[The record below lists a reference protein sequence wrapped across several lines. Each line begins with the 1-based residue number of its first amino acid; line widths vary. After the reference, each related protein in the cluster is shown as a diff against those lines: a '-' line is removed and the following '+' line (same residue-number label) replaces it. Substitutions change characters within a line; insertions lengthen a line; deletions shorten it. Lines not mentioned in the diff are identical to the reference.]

1 MLLSCGRILDKAG
14 FEVETFN
21 NGQDGITRLEQ
32 VRPNLLLVD
41 LKMPELNGLQVIER
55 VRAIDPDIVIAVL
68 TGYAT
73 IASAVEAMKA
83 GAYDFLP
90 KPFTPDELRL
100 LVNRGLERWHLVAE
114 SARLRREKAE
124 VERRFVTFVT
134 HQIKS
139 PVVAA
144 KQYLDVLL
152 FTASDD
158 LSPQARDWLSRSRAR
173 LGEMLSLVEDW
184 LTLSRVE
191 GGTFCDR
198 SATTDLRELADR
210 VVDAI
215 RPQADAANV
224 TVRIHATGD
233 VRVCGD
239 RNSIGTIVSNL
250 VSNAV
255 KYNRPGGSVDVSI
268 SSSGRQAVFEVQDTG
283 IGIAAPS
290 LPLLFGEFSRIRTEE
305 TADVPGTGLG
315 LAICRRI
322 VDELGGTIEVDSTKD
337 VGTRFVVRI
346 PTAEGNETT
355 SEERGATGSPRPE
368 PVTHRSPTSDPG
380 RLTGAG
386 PAT

>member
-1 MLLSCGRILDKAG
+1 MIDDDDVMLLSCRRILEKAG
-14 FEVETFN
+14 FETETFS
-21 NGQDGITRLEQ
+21 NGHAGLARLEA

-100 LVNRGLERWHLVAE
+100 LVNRGWERWHLVAE
-114 SARLRREKAE
+114 SARLRREKDEA
-124 VERRFVTFVT
+124 ERRFVTFVT
-134 HQIKS
+134 HQLKS

-152 FTASDD
+152 FTASGD
-158 LSPQARDWLSRSRAR
+158 LSPQARDWLSRCRAR
-173 LGEMLSLVEDW
+173 LGEMLSLVDDW

-198 SATTDLRELADR
+198 SATVDLREVADR
-210 VVDAI
+210 VVDTI
-215 RPQADAANV
+215 RPQADSATVTIRVHAAGGV
-224 TVRIHATGD
+224 P
-233 VRVCGD
+233 VCGD
-239 RNSIGTIVSNL
+239 RNSVGTIVSNL

-268 SSSGRQAVFEVQDTG
+268 SSSGRLAVLDVEDTG
-283 IGIAAPS
+283 IGIAAECLPS
-290 LPLLFGEFSRIRTEE
+290 LFHEFLRIRTEE
-305 TADVPGTGLG
+305 TAAVPGTGLG
-315 LAICRRI
+315 LAICKQI
-322 VDELGGTIEVDSTKD
+322 VGELGGTIEVTSTKG

-346 PTAEGNETT
+346 PTAEGSQTT
-355 SEERGATGSPRPE
+355 AEGCGSTRK
-368 PVTHRSPTSDPG
+368 
-380 RLTGAG
+380 
-386 PAT
+386 PA